1 MIALLLALNP
11 VAAAVAV
18 PQDTEQMRVRPSTE
32 AEAVAEFEATCVSGL
47 YDFETLK
54 RRAAASRRGY
64 AFASDGGARSWRNWT
79 SSYGSIHFLEG
90 AADTSSLVPKCN
102 MVSFT
107 RQPVNRRALDAALR
121 AMAKRQSARG
131 YSELRRNDGLAWS
144 WYNARNQ
151 PMMVE
156 VSLDRHTPQQLVLV
170 LQPIAATGM
179 R

>member
-32 AEAVAEFEATCVSGL
+32 AEAVAEFEATCVTGL
-47 YDFETLK
+47 YDFETLE
-54 RRAAASRRGY
+54 RRTAASSRHY
-64 AFASDGGARSWRNWT
+64 TLSSDGGPAGWRNWT

-90 AADTSSLVPKCN
+90 IAETSSFVPKCN

-107 RQPVNRRALDAALR
+107 RAPVNRRALDVALR

-131 YSELRRNDGLAWS
+131 YAELRRNDGLAWS
-144 WYNARNQ
+144 WFNARNQ

-156 VSLDRHTPQQLVLV
+156 VSIDRRTPQQLVLV
-170 LQPIAATGM
+170 LQPIAVSKM
-179 R
+179 Q